1 MHCTQTNIR
10 PVDDEEV
17 QGDGASS
24 SDDNDDGDNDDG
36 DNDLNWDGMQ
46 LEDDIYDNSEESDD
60 DV

>member
-24 SDDNDDGDNDDG
+24 SDDNDDGDND
-36 DNDLNWDGMQ
+36 LNWDGMQ